1 MDTVTPLLRRMRLS
15 AGLSQRALAGR
26 AGTSQPA
33 VARYERGTT
42 TPSWQTLQR
51 LAAACGWRITAAAE
65 PVPDEHDVGL
75 AESMLSRPPVER
87 LRALR
92 RYAGLRASAQRGR

>member
-1 MDTVTPLLRRMRLS
+1 VDTVTPLLRRMRIS
-15 AGLSQRALAGR
+15 AGLSQRALARR

-51 LAAACGWRITAAAE
+51 LAAACGWRVTAAAE
-65 PVPDEHDVGL
+65 PVPDEHDVEL
-75 AESMLSRPPVER
+75 AESLLAHPPVER

-92 RYAGLRASAQRGR
+92 RYAGLRPPTPPGR